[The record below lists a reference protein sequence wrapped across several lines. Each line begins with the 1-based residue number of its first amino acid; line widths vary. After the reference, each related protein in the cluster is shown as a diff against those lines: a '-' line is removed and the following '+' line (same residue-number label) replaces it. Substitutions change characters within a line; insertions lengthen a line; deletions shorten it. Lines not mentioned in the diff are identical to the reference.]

1 MPLLTTQSA
10 KSYGLNRYLS
20 SNSYEAIG
28 TAMGTGSSGTVTFSS
43 IPQTY
48 KHLQL
53 RTFTNTSRVGGAS
66 GSGQIWF
73 NGDTTQTNYYTHYM
87 YANGYTGSIGADANN
102 ANYGTFFYG
111 DTTTLV
117 GSVIDILD
125 YTSTSKKTTAKIFTG
140 YDTNADG
147 RVGFLSLFWNNTAA
161 VNQIDLKA
169 DSYNWGTNSR
179 FALYG
184 IKG

>member
-20 SNSYEAIG
+20 LAANSYEAIG
-28 TAMGTGSSGTVTFSS
+28 TAMGTGSSGTITFSS

-53 RTFTNTSRVGGAS
+53 RTFTNTSRSSGAS
-66 GSGQIWF
+66 GSGSLQF
-73 NGDTTQTNYYTHYM
+73 NGDTVGTNYWTHYM
-87 YANGYTGSIGADANN
+87 QAFGASVGSGHNN
-102 ANYGTFFYG
+102 ENYGTFWYG
-111 DTTTLV
+111 DSNTYV

-125 YTSTSKKTTAKIFTG
+125 YASTTKKTTAKIHSG
-140 YDTNADG
+140 YDQNGAGATG
-147 RVGFLSLFWNNTAA
+147 LISLFWNNTAA
-161 VNQIDLKA
+161 VNQIVLTA
-169 DSYNWGTNSR
+169 ASYNWGSNSR

>member
-20 SNSYEAIG
+20 LAANSYEAIG
-28 TAMGTGSSGTVTFSS
+28 TAMGTGSSGTVTFTS

-66 GSGQIWF
+66 GSGRLQF
-73 NGDTTQTNYYTHYM
+73 NGDTVGTNYWTHYM
-87 YANGYTGSIGADANN
+87 YSFGASVGSGHNN
-102 ANYGTFFYG
+102 ENYGTFWYG
-111 DTTTLV
+111 DTTTFV

-125 YTSTSKKTTAKIFTG
+125 YTNTSKKTTAKIHSG
-140 YDTNADG
+140 YDQNGAGATGLA
-147 RVGFLSLFWNNTAA
+147 SLFWNNTAA
-161 VNQIDLKA
+161 VNQIVLTA
-169 DSYNWGTNSR
+169 DSYNWGSNSR